1 LNLQL
6 YFWFAKTKLRR
17 RAVPLAEE
25 LVIVHAGNSV
35 EAGFVKSLLE
45 EYGIAARLRDEM
57 MGTIA
62 PWYVAPGGVGAVK
75 VVVARSDYERAKA
88 IIAEFLE
95 TD

>member
-1 LNLQL
+1 MS
-6 YFWFAKTKLRR
+6 
-17 RAVPLAEE
+17 LAEE
-25 LVIVHAGNSV
+25 LVIVHAGNAI

-75 VVVARSDYERAKA
+75 VVVTRSDYERSKA

>member
-1 LNLQL
+1 
-6 YFWFAKTKLRR
+6 
-17 RAVPLAEE
+17 
-25 LVIVHAGNSV
+25 
-35 EAGFVKSLLE
+35 
-45 EYGIAARLRDEM
+45 M

-75 VVVARSDYERAKA
+75 VVVTRSDYERSKA

>member
-1 LNLQL
+1 MS
-6 YFWFAKTKLRR
+6 
-17 RAVPLAEE
+17 LAEE
-25 LVIVHAGNSV
+25 LVIVHAGNSI

-75 VVVARSDYERAKA
+75 VIVVRSDYERAKA

>member
-1 LNLQL
+1 M
-6 YFWFAKTKLRR
+6 F
-17 RAVPLAEE
+17 LAGE
-25 LVIVHAGNSV
+25 LVVVHAGNSI

-75 VVVARSDYERAKA
+75 VVVTRSNYERAKA
-88 IIAEFLE
+88 IIAEFL
-95 TD
+95 DDYGHND

>member
-1 LNLQL
+1 
-6 YFWFAKTKLRR
+6 
-17 RAVPLAEE
+17 
-25 LVIVHAGNSV
+25 LVIVHAGNSI

-45 EYGIAARLRDEM
+45 EYGIAARVRDEM